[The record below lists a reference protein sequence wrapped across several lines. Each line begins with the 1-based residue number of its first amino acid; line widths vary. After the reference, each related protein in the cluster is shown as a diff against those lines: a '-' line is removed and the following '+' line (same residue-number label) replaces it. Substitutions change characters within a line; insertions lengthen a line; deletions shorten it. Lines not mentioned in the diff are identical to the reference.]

1 MRRAD
6 GRDAGSQRGIAVKS
20 HARQQSAVDSV
31 PETDNSANVHNES
44 SHLAT
49 VSRLAPVQ
57 PLDESVT
64 ADVGYD
70 GGVRDTGRKSMRVWV
85 IAALALAAAVATWM
99 LTRAPAAPAA
109 DPAAVANAT
118 PLELAQVDVSAV
130 RERVLA
136 RFLPLSGSMSPVV
149 QATVKSKVSGEVEQV
164 TVREGQDVRE
174 GDIIARIDTRNLQAQ
189 YDRELAAVDKARAD
203 LDLATLNRDKNRTLL
218 EQKYIS
224 QNTYEQTESAYA
236 ANVASLR
243 LAEAQARMVKIS
255 LEDSVIR
262 APFTGTIAKRLV
274 QPGEK
279 VSQDS
284 SIVTVVD
291 LRQML
296 LEAAVP
302 AAEIPSVHAGQTARF
317 KVGGFGEREFTGEV
331 QRINPTTVEGSRAI
345 TIYIAVPNADRSLK
359 GGMFA
364 QGQLAID
371 ATQPVLSIP
380 QMAARDEAGAS
391 FVYTLEDGKIVRKP
405 VTLGQRVKGQDFV
418 EVREGLTAGERVIVA
433 DIGEAKP
440 GSHAVVRGDAEK
452 ITAEAG

>member
-1 MRRAD
+1 M
-6 GRDAGSQRGIAVKS
+6 KS
-20 HARQQSAVDSV
+20 HARQQAAVDSAA
-31 PETDNSANVHNES
+31 EADISAIEHPDVTLRS
-44 SHLAT
+44 T
-49 VSRLAPVQ
+49 VSRIAPVAT
-57 PLDESVT
+57 DEPAPAASV
-64 ADVGYD
+64 DVRYD
-70 GGVRDTGRKSMRVWV
+70 GDVRDTGRKSMRIWIVV
-85 IAALALAAAVATWM
+85 ALALAALVATWAI
-99 LTRAPAAPAA
+99 TRGPAAPAA
-109 DPAAVANAT
+109 DPAAPANAV
-118 PLELAQVDVSAV
+118 PLELAQVDVSQV
-130 RERVLA
+130 RERMLA
-136 RFLPLSGSMSPVV
+136 RSLPLSGSMSPVV
-149 QATVKSKVSGEVEQV
+149 QATVKSRVSGEVEEV
-164 TVREGQDVRE
+164 TVREGQDVRQ
-174 GDIIARIDTRNLQAQ
+174 GDVIARIDTRNLQAQ

-236 ANVASLR
+236 GNVASLR

-284 SIVTVVD
+284 SIVTLVD

-302 AAEIPSVHAGQTARF
+302 AAEIPSVNIGQTTRF
-317 KVGGFGEREFTGEV
+317 RVGGFGDREFTGEV

-345 TIYIAVPNADRSLK
+345 TIYIAVPNADRALK

-364 QGQLAID
+364 QGQLTLD
-371 ATQPVLSIP
+371 ASQPVLSIP

-391 FVYTLEDGKIVRKP
+391 FVYTLENGKIVRKS
-405 VTLGQRVKGQDFV
+405 VTLGPRVKGEDFV
-418 EVREGLTAGERVIVA
+418 EVKEGLQAGERVIVA
-433 DIGEAKP
+433 DIGQAKP
-440 GSHAVVRGDAEK
+440 GSPAVVRGDETNAETVAADK
-452 ITAEAG
+452 G

>member
-1 MRRAD
+1 M
-6 GRDAGSQRGIAVKS
+6 KN
-20 HARQQSAVDSV
+20 HARQQPVVNSA
-31 PETDNSANVHNES
+31 PETDDSADVHNES
-44 SHLAT
+44 GHLAT
-49 VSRLAPVQ
+49 ISRLTPPHAEEVA
-57 PLDESVT
+57 SV
-64 ADVGYD
+64 DVGYD
-70 GGVRDTGRKSMRVWV
+70 GGSRDTGRKSMRVWIV
-85 IAALALAAAVATWM
+85 AALALAAAVATWAV
-99 LTRAPAAPAA
+99 TRAPAAPPT
-109 DPAAVANAT
+109 DPAAAAADAP
-118 PLELAQVDVSAV
+118 PLELAQVDVSTV
-130 RERVLA
+130 QTRVLA

-174 GDIIARIDTRNLQAQ
+174 GEVIARIDTRNLQAQ

-236 ANVASLR
+236 ASVASLR
-243 LAEAQARMVKIS
+243 LAEAQARMVKIG

-262 APFTGTIAKRLV
+262 APFTGTIARRLV

-284 SIVTVVD
+284 SIVTLVD

-302 AAEIPSVHAGQTARF
+302 AAEIPSVHAGQTAQF

-331 QRINPTTVEGSRAI
+331 QRISPTTVEGSRAI

-364 QGQLAID
+364 QGQLVID
-371 ATQPVLSIP
+371 ATEPVLSIP
-380 QMAARDEAGAS
+380 QMAAHDEAGAS
-391 FVYTLEDGKIVRKP
+391 FVYTLEDGRIVRKP
-405 VTLGQRVKGQDFV
+405 VALGVRVKGQNFV

-433 DIGEAKP
+433 DIGETRA
-440 GSHAVVRGDAEK
+440 GSRAFVRGEQANTEK
-452 ITAEAG
+452 VAADNKG

>member
-1 MRRAD
+1 M
-6 GRDAGSQRGIAVKS
+6 KS
-20 HARQQSAVDSV
+20 HARQQSAVDGV

-44 SHLAT
+44 GHLAT

-57 PLDESVT
+57 PLDEYVT
-64 ADVGYD
+64 AGSVDTGYD
-70 GGVRDTGRKSMRVWV
+70 GGVRDTGRKSMRVWIV
-85 IAALALAAAVATWM
+85 AALALAAAVATWM
-99 LTRAPAAPAA
+99 LTRAPAAPAG
-109 DPAAVANAT
+109 DPAAVANAA

-130 RERVLA
+130 QERVLA

-174 GDIIARIDTRNLQAQ
+174 GDIIARIDTRNVQAQ
-189 YDRELAAVDKARAD
+189 YERELAAVDKARAD

-224 QNTYEQTESAYA
+224 RNTYEQTESAYA

-243 LAEAQARMVKIS
+243 LAEAQARMVKIG

-284 SIVTVVD
+284 SIVTLVD

-302 AAEIPSVHAGQTARF
+302 AAEIPSVHSGQTARF

-331 QRINPTTVEGSRAI
+331 QRISPTTVEGSRAI

-391 FVYTLEDGKIVRKP
+391 FVYTLEDGRIVRKP
-405 VTLGQRVKGQDFV
+405 VTLGQRVQGQDFV
-418 EVREGLTAGERVIVA
+418 EVREGLSAGERVIVA

-440 GSHAVVRGDAEK
+440 GSRAVVRGDMET
-452 ITAEAG
+452 TAADAG